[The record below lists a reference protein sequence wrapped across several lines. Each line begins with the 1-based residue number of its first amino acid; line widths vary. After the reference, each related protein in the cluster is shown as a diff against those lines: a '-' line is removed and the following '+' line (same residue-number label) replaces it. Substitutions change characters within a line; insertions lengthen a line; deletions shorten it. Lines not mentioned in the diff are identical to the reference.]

1 MPMGAFTKKV
11 SMSLLEIENQDTVAH
26 IRRPISHAHRF
37 STISWKSDGELA
49 QKQCYG
55 CYEKLSRQYDRKEAT
70 K

>member
-11 SMSLLEIENQDTVAH
+11 SMSLLEIEDQDTVAH
-26 IRRPISHAHRF
+26 IRRPISHAHRI

-49 QKQCYG
+49 QKQCY
-55 CYEKLSRQYDRKEAT
+55 EKLSRQYDRKEAT